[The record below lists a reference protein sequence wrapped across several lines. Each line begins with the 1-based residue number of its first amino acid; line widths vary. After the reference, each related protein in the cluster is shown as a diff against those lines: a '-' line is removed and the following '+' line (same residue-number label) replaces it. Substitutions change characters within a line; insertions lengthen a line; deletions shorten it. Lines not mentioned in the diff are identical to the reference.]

1 MNKNNWLFD
10 TIRVKKPKLN
20 AFDLSFEN
28 RFSCEFG
35 KLIPIVSKEI
45 LPGDKWKI
53 DFNQFVR
60 LAPMVSPLMG
70 RIDVDIRCF
79 FVPNR
84 IIFKDW
90 EDFIT
95 GGIDGNSTK
104 VIPSITLPSGTSY
117 YSGAGPG
124 SLNDY
129 LGQHFINGPL
139 RSKLKYNTLPFRAYQ
154 QVYNDWY
161 RDELLDPLID
171 INDNAEITDLR
182 SRRFH
187 KDYFTSARPNAQ
199 LGSPV
204 SFTATGTSAGQI
216 TSNGSL
222 HLKNSPHDAG
232 NLPLML
238 DSDDGEVYTTNNGI
252 RANMAYDT
260 GLKFVG
266 SDFQVS
272 LGTIAN
278 LRRAFKIQEWQ
289 EKSSRG
295 GNRYIE
301 NILVHFGVK
310 SSDARL
316 QRSQYLGGFSSPVV
330 VSDVSQQ
337 SASTSST
344 TPIGTL
350 AGKGI
355 SVGSNHKPFT
365 FQSEEH
371 GFLMVFFSALPH
383 IGYTQG
389 VDKKFLRLDKFDF
402 AWPEFANIGEQAIK
416 NVELYNIGDDEQ
428 TFGYQS
434 RYAEYKSSFDEVH
447 GEFLTSLNSWV
458 QSREFAN
465 TPQLNSSFVGTENSL
480 SNLNR
485 IFATQNVPGTH
496 HLYCQV
502 FCDLKALRPLPKYSI
517 PSML

>member
-1 MNKNNWLFD
+1 MSKTNWLFD
-10 TIRVKKPKLN
+10 SIRVKKPKLN

-35 KLIPIVSKEI
+35 QLIPIVSKEV
-45 LPGDKWKI
+45 LPGDKWKM

-70 RIDVDIRCF
+70 RIDVDIRAF

-84 IIFKDW
+84 LLTPDW
-90 EDFIT
+90 EEFIT
-95 GGIDGNSTK
+95 GGIDGNSTAR
-104 VIPSITLPSGTSY
+104 IPLGNYGHSTHNHLGVGTLADYLNFHTQVAIGSGTM
-117 YSGAGPG
+117 
-124 SLNDY
+124 
-129 LGQHFINGPL
+129 HFNW
-139 RSKLKYNTLPFRAYQ
+139 LPFYAYY
-154 QVYNDWY
+154 QVWNDWY
-161 RDELLDPLID
+161 RDELLESPVVFSTQSA
-171 INDNAEITDLR
+171 DNAAIKYR
-182 SRRFH
+182 SFH
-187 KDYFTSARPNAQ
+187 KDYFTSARPSAQ

-204 SFTATGTSAGQI
+204 SFDATVTPSGSISADGFLRFDGTFSGSGYHDLQIHEGSQQVSAVDG
-216 TSNGSL
+216 SN
-222 HLKNSPHDAG
+222 HV
-232 NLPLML
+232 PLTY
-238 DSDDGEVYTTNNGI
+238 SD
-252 RANMAYDT
+252 

-266 SDFQVS
+266 DSVPVS

-330 VSDVSQQ
+330 VSDVAQN
-337 SASTSST
+337 SASSSST

-350 AGKGI
+350 AGKGV
-355 SVGSNHKPFT
+355 SVGSNHKPFSFT
-365 FQSEEH
+365 SEEH
-371 GFLMVFFSALPH
+371 GFIIVMFSALPH
-383 IGYTQG
+383 VGYTQG
-389 VDKKFLRLDKFDF
+389 IDRKFLRLSKFDF
-402 AWPEFANIGEQAIK
+402 AWPEFANIGEQGIS
-416 NVELYNIGDDEQ
+416 NSELYCNGDTG

-447 GEFLTSLNSWV
+447 GEFLTSLNSWI
-458 QSREFAN
+458 QSRDFAS
-465 TPQLNSSFVGTENSL
+465 TPSLNGTFVSTQNSI